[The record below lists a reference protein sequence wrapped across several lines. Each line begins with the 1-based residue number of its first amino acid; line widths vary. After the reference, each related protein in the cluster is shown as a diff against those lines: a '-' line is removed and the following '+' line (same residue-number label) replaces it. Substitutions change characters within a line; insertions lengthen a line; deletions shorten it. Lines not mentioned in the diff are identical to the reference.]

1 MYLSFFE
8 LERLPFEAAPDPH
21 FLYVSPSHAEGLA
34 TIEYGIAMRKGLLVL
49 TGEVGLGKTTLVR
62 TYLSRA
68 DKSKLKIV
76 YVFHPR
82 LQFGE
87 LLGMLAQEL
96 GAEAHELGEFAL
108 LNLIQRRL
116 IEQYAAGGQMV
127 VVVDEAQRL
136 PPDTLE
142 NLRLLSNLETETEK
156 LLQILL
162 VGQTELDGLLA
173 RPDLRQLRQ
182 RIALKAH
189 LSPLSRP
196 QSEAYIQF
204 RLTQAGSADPLGVFS
219 QRAIAEIAK
228 AGRGVPR
235 EMNILADRCLI
246 EGFASQQRPVQV
258 RIVRAV
264 AREMQA
270 TLASDGVRV
279 GSARRWLL
287 GAAATAAA
295 CAVAGF
301 LMAANPHL
309 AGTWGMLRQLA
320 GVTDSDAR
328 DPAVHAISEPQ
339 VSRLEQLPAAAP
351 PVPDHNDTSAP
362 PASPA
367 PPIAVEPVEPPQ
379 RPLLAEARA
388 DAGMVSS
395 APVRPAPSPEA
406 SERVLKV
413 KWGDTVIGLL
423 KDVYGFASADAFQ
436 AVIKRNPQLQARE
449 DRLQIGELLYFP
461 ALPQKSDAPPNL
473 RSR

>member
-62 TYLSRA
+62 SYLSRA
-68 DKSKLKIV
+68 DQSKLKIV

-87 LLGMLAQEL
+87 LLAMLAQEL
-96 GAEAHELGEFAL
+96 GVELHGLGEFAL

-116 IEQYAAGGQMV
+116 IEHYAAGGQMV

-162 VGQTELDGLLA
+162 VGQTELDELLA

-182 RIALKAH
+182 RIALQAH

-196 QSEAYIQF
+196 QAEAYIQF
-204 RLTQAGSADPLGVFS
+204 RLTQAGSVYPLGVFS
-219 QRAIAEIAK
+219 PRAIAALAK

-235 EMNILADRCLI
+235 EINILADRCLI
-246 EGFASQQRPVQV
+246 EGFAAQQRPVQA
-258 RIVRAV
+258 RIVRAA
-264 AREMQA
+264 AREMRA
-270 TLASDGVRV
+270 RPARA
-279 GSARRWLL
+279 GSARRWLP
-287 GAAATAAA
+287 GGVAAAAA
-295 CAVAGF
+295 CAVAA
-301 LMAANPHL
+301 LIVAANPDITGSWRALRNL
-309 AGTWGMLRQLA
+309 A
-320 GVTDSDAR
+320 VVPSSDAR
-328 DPAVHAISEPQ
+328 DPVAQAPAETSI
-339 VSRLEQLPAAAP
+339 SRLEPPLAAAP
-351 PVPDHNDTSAP
+351 PAEAPGETVPA
-362 PASPA
+362 PASRAPA
-367 PPIAVEPVEPPQ
+367 TADPPVEPPIEPPP
-379 RPLLAEARA
+379 RPALAEADP
-388 DAGMVSS
+388 DAGLRS
-395 APVRPAPSPEA
+395 AAPALPAPSPDA
-406 SERVLKV
+406 RERERKV
-413 KWGDTVIGLL
+413 KWGDTLIGLL
-423 KDVYGFASADAFQ
+423 KDAYGVASADAFQ
-436 AVIKRNPQLQARE
+436 QVIKRNPQLQARE

-461 ALPQKSDAPPNL
+461 ALPQKPDAAPTL
-473 RSR
+473 RAR

>member
-68 DKSKLKIV
+68 DKNKLKIV

-96 GAEAHELGEFAL
+96 GAEVTELGEFAL

-116 IEQYAAGGQMV
+116 IEEYAAGGQMV

-196 QSEAYIQF
+196 QAEAYIQF

-219 QRAIAEIAK
+219 RRAIAEIAK

-246 EGFASQQRPVQV
+246 EGFASQQRPVQARV
-258 RIVRAV
+258 VQAM
-264 AREMQA
+264 AREMRT

-279 GSARRWLL
+279 GLARRWLL

-295 CAVAGF
+295 CAVAAV
-301 LMAANPHL
+301 LVATNPDV
-309 AGTWGMLRQLA
+309 AGTWGTLRRLA
-320 GVTDSDAR
+320 GVTVSDAQNA
-328 DPAVHAISEPQ
+328 AVHPTSEPQ
-339 VSRLEQLPAAAP
+339 LGRLERLPAAL
-351 PVPDHNDTSAP
+351 PVPDRSDTSAA

-367 PPIAVEPVEPPQ
+367 RAIAVEPVDPPL

-388 DAGMVSS
+388 DADLRSP
-395 APVRPAPSPEA
+395 APERPPPSPEA

-423 KDVYGFASADAFQ
+423 KDVYGVASADTFQ
-436 AVIKRNPQLQARE
+436 AVMRRNPQLQARE

-461 ALPQKSDAPPNL
+461 ALPQKSDAPATL
-473 RSR
+473 RTR